1 MQMTFNFFKD
11 LPSEKK
17 TVYLGDGDIWLQ
29 LVESFSNLEL
39 HVSEK
44 LLTVKQ
50 ARATGYQTIL

>member
-29 LVESFSNLEL
+29 LVESSSNLGL
-39 HVSEK
+39 HVFEK
-44 LLTVKQ
+44 LLPVKPV
-50 ARATGYQTIL
+50 RSTGYQTIL

>member
-1 MQMTFNFFKD
+1 MIFIFLKMDRVKW
-11 LPSEKK
+11 

-29 LVESFSNLEL
+29 LVESFSNSRL